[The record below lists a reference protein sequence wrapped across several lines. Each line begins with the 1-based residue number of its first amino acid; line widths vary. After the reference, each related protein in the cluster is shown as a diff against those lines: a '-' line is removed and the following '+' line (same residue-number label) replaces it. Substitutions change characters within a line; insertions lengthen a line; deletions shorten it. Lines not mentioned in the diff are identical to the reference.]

1 MDFRSL
7 LQTGEYV
14 LLDGAMGTMLQG
26 KGMPMGAV
34 PETMNLLHPEWLVEI
49 HRRYI
54 ETGARVVYA
63 NTFGASPYKAQGC
76 GHSPEEL
83 IAAGVALA
91 KEAAGDRALVALD
104 IGPLGQLLEPTGT
117 LSFEEAYDAFAR
129 QVRAGAAAGA
139 DLAAIETMT
148 DLAETRAALLAVKEN
163 SALPVLCTM
172 TFEGN
177 GRTFTGC
184 SVAAM
189 ALTLTGLGADAIGI
203 NCSLGPRELLPLAEE
218 LRRWTHLPLVMKP
231 NAGLPEPGSS
241 RYDIGPGE
249 FGRPWHGWRN
259 WGCRCWGAAAA
270 PPRTTSPP

>member
-1 MDFRSL
+1 M
-7 LQTGEYV
+7 
-14 LLDGAMGTMLQG
+14 
-26 KGMPMGAV
+26 
-34 PETMNLLHPEWLVEI
+34 
-49 HRRYI
+49 
-54 ETGARVVYA
+54 
-63 NTFGASPYKAQGC
+63 
-76 GHSPEEL
+76 
-83 IAAGVALA
+83 ALA

-117 LSFEEAYDAFAR
+117 LSFEEAYEAFAR

-241 RYDIGPGE
+241 RYDIGPEE
-249 FGRPWHGWRN
+249 FGEAMARLAELGVQVLG
-259 WGCRCWGAAAA
+259 GCCEIGRASCRERVWS
-270 PPRTTSPP
+270 RV